1 MGKGLLTHVLAL
13 HNLLNSIFHTL
24 VISVSDLYRSIC
36 IGFTKVK
43 QILDSCKFLKNNLA
57 FKRPGFKSKIFTYVN
72 KRGYLCDLH
81 LQILIKKPKV
91 DI

>member
-24 VISVSDLYRSIC
+24 VISVSDLYRSIR

-43 QILDSCKFLKNNLA
+43 QILDNRKFLKNNLA
-57 FKRPGFKSKIFTYVN
+57 FKRLSFKSKIFTNVN
-72 KRGYLCDLH
+72 VNQYLCDLH
-81 LQILIKKPKV
+81 LQIIIKKPKI

>member
-43 QILDSCKFLKNNLA
+43 QILDSRKFLKNNLA
-57 FKRPGFKSKIFTYVN
+57 FKRPGFKNEIFTYVN
-72 KRGYLCDLH
+72 MCGYLCDLH
-81 LQILIKKPKV
+81 LQILIKEPKV